1 MCRKRV
7 FQTVCLVSVTT
18 TRKPLEKAGH
28 SETRAIV
35 KTMVTLGGVE
45 RPTSATVA
53 TGRIEKPRL
62 AGKAE

>member
-1 MCRKRV
+1 MCP
-7 FQTVCLVSVTT
+7 VSVTT
-18 TRKPLEKAGH
+18 TRKPLVKAGH

-35 KTMVTLGGVE
+35 KTRATLGGVE
-45 RPTSATVA
+45 RPTSAKEA